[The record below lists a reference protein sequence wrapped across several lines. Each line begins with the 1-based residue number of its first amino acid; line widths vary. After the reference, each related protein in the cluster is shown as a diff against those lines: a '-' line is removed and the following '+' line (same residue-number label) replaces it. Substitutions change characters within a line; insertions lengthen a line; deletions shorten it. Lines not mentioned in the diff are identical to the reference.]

1 MSTKEF
7 KVGDVVRLVNANDS
21 KQQKRNLGHN
31 GIITN
36 VSASGIGYHVKFLL
50 ENTSIPVCTECL
62 ELVASKPQKPVLTRD
77 EALKMA
83 IDGARVRPVSNVWKY
98 MWVEYDNGR
107 FILADD
113 DGCHDQADGVLLED
127 EWQIYSPLRKP
138 QEPKFTVDSFVM
150 NHANDIG
157 KIKEVVTDK
166 SDGILYRVSFNGLTT
181 KVLTE
186 DELKEAI

>member
-1 MSTKEF
+1 MSAKEF
-7 KVGDVVRLVNANDS
+7 KVGDVVKLVTADNS
-21 KQQKRNLGHN
+21 GKQKRNLGNN
-31 GIITN
+31 GIITAID
-36 VSASGIGYHVKFLL
+36 SSGLGYDIRFYL
-50 ENTSIPVCTECL
+50 EDADIFVCTKRL
-62 ELVASKPQKPVLTRD
+62 ELVASKPQKQVLTRD

-138 QEPKFTVDSFVM
+138 QKPKFTVGSFVM